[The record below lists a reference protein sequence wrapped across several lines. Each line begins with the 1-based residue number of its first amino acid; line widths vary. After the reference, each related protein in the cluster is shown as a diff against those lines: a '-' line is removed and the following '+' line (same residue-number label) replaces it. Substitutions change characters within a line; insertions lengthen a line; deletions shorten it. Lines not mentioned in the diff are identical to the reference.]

1 MDAMDL
7 IVPFWR
13 TAPRVLIGLIDMREI
28 SRRDFVTLTAAGAAV
43 TPFILERQLALAAG
57 TVTAQ
62 QIVDRV
68 KANIGVA
75 WGSDDVDTF
84 KVGDPSTIVTGVVT
98 TSMATLDVLQKAVQ
112 AGANFIIT
120 AAPTFYSR
128 ADAST
133 PAGRGAGAGRAGAP
147 PAAARG
153 QGQAAG
159 RAAGQG
165 AAPAQPPSPA
175 TVSGPG
181 TGASAPMPPTPV
193 MPQSVVPPA
202 QAAGRGAGTSP
213 PADPV
218 FAGKN
223 AFIEKHK
230 LVVFRLTQH
239 WNQRTPDP
247 RAQGLAT
254 AMGWTK
260 YKTGNDALHYDVPG
274 LTLEALASQLKKTLG
289 VRGGI
294 RAIGDRTMTVRKVG
308 LLPGYSLIQ
317 ASIAMM
323 PNVDVIV
330 AGEVQEWES
339 ATYAQDVAFAGV
351 KKGFISIGRVV
362 NEAPGMQVCADWLRT
377 IVPEVPIRFVTAG
390 DPYWRPL

>member
-1 MDAMDL
+1 M
-7 IVPFWR
+7 
-13 TAPRVLIGLIDMREI
+13 
-28 SRRDFVTLTAAGAAV
+28 SRRDFVALTAAGAAV
-43 TPFILERQLALAAG
+43 TPFILEQPLARAASA
-57 TVTAQ
+57 VTAQ
-62 QIVDRV
+62 QIVDRM
-68 KANIGVA
+68 KAGIGIE

-84 KVGDPSTIVTGVVT
+84 KAGDPSTIVTGVAT

-128 ADAST
+128 ADSST
-133 PAGRGAGAGRAGAP
+133 PGGRGLGAGAAGRGAAP
-147 PAAARG
+147 ARG
-153 QGQAAG
+153 QGA
-159 RAAGQG
+159 G
-165 AAPAQPPSPA
+165 AAPAPPPSPA

-181 TGASAPMPPTPV
+181 TGASAPMPPAPA
-193 MPQSVVPPA
+193 MPQSVVPAAPA
-202 QAAGRGAGTSP
+202 AARGAGTPP

-218 FAGKN
+218 YAGKN

-239 WNQRTPDP
+239 WNARKPDP

-260 YKTGNDALHYDVPG
+260 YQNGHDALRYDLPG
-274 LTLEALASQLKKTLG
+274 MTLEALASQLKKTLSI
-289 VRGGI
+289 RGGI
-294 RAIGDRTMTVRKVG
+294 RVIGSRTMMVRKVG

-323 PNVDVIV
+323 PEVDVIV

-339 ATYAQDVAFAGV
+339 ATYAQDVAFAGL

-362 NEAPGMQVCADWLRT
+362 NEAPGMQVCASWLRT
-377 IVPEVPIRFVTAG
+377 VVPEVPVRFISAG

>member
-1 MDAMDL
+1 
-7 IVPFWR
+7 
-13 TAPRVLIGLIDMREI
+13 MREI

-43 TPFILERQLALAAG
+43 TPFILEQGLTLAAG
-57 TVTAQ
+57 PVTAQ
-62 QIVDRV
+62 QIVDRI
-68 KANIGVA
+68 KANIGA
-75 WGSDDVDTF
+75 EWGADDVDTF
-84 KVGDPSTIVTGVVT
+84 KVGDPSTVVTGVVT

-128 ADAST
+128 ADSST
-133 PAGRGAGAGRAGAP
+133 PGGRGAGAAPAGRGAAP
-147 PAAARG
+147 ARG
-153 QGQAAG
+153 QGP
-159 RAAGQG
+159 
-165 AAPAQPPSPA
+165 APAAQGPPPARGPSPS

-181 TGASAPMPPTPV
+181 TGASSPMPPAPA

-202 QAAGRGAGTSP
+202 QAAGRGAGPFP
-213 PADPV
+213 PPDPV
-218 FAGKN
+218 YAGKN

-239 WNQRTPDP
+239 WNRRTPDP

-260 YKTGNDALHYDVPG
+260 YRTGADALRYDLPG
-274 LTLEALASQLKKTLG
+274 MTLEALASQLKRTLG
-289 VRGGI
+289 ARGGI
-294 RAIGDRTMTVRKVG
+294 RVIGDRTLSVRKVG
-308 LLPGYSLIQ
+308 LLPGYTLIQ

-323 PNVDVIV
+323 PTVDVIV

-339 ATYAQDVAFAGV
+339 AFYAQDVAFAGL

-377 IVPEVPIRFVTAG
+377 IVAEVPIRFIPAG
-390 DPYWRPL
+390 DPYWRPV